1 MNIWNEIQNEVKLR
15 IEAEPSLEPYLNQ
28 LILSQDNLI
37 NSVAAVLASKLN
49 SDALSSDK
57 IKEFILDVYHKC
69 DHIEEDLINDIVFFK
84 DHDPACKYFSTPIL
98 FYKGFQGLAT
108 YRAAHCLWNND
119 RHTMALFFQNRAS
132 EVFGVDIH
140 PAAEIKGG
148 VMIDHATGVVI
159 GETSKIDENV
169 SIYQGVTLGGK
180 GFEIGDR
187 HPKIKSG
194 VSIFASSTV
203 LGNITIGKNA
213 KVAAGSLVLKDVE
226 AETTVAGIPAK
237 KLSLFKQN

>member
-1 MNIWNEIQNEVKLR
+1 MCIR
-15 IEAEPSLEPYLNQ
+15 DR
-28 LILSQDNLI
+28 DNLI

-237 KLSLFKQN
+237 KL

>member
-1 MNIWNEIQNEVKLR
+1 MNIWSEIQNEVKLR

-180 GFEIGDR
+180 GFEEGDR
-187 HPKIKSG
+187 HPKIQSG
-194 VSIFASSTV
+194 VSIFASSTI
-203 LGNITIGKNA
+203 LGNITIGQNA

-237 KLSLFKQN
+237 KL

>member
-1 MNIWNEIQNEVKLR
+1 MDVDLWTKIQDEIKLR
-15 IEAEPSLEPYLNQ
+15 VEAEPSLGSFLYSLV
-28 LILSQDNLI
+28 LSQKDLI
-37 NSVAAVLASKLN
+37 GAVASILASKLH
-49 SDALSSDK
+49 SDALSAMD
-57 IKEFILDVYHKC
+57 IKKFILEVYRDCEDIEKNL
-69 DHIEEDLINDIVFFK
+69 EEDIKFFK
-84 DHDPACKYFSTPIL
+84 EHDPACKYFSTPIL

-108 YRAAHCLWNND
+108 YRASHCLWNDD

-132 EVFGVDIH
+132 EIFGVDIH

-213 KVAAGSLVLKDVE
+213 KIAAGSLVLKDVE
-226 AETTVAGIPAK
+226 ADTTVAGIPAK
-237 KLSLFKQN
+237 KL

>member
-15 IEAEPSLEPYLNQ
+15 IEAAPSLEPYLNQ

-108 YRAAHCLWNND
+108 YRAANCLWNND

-140 PAAEIKGG
+140 AAAEIKGC

-159 GETSKIDENV
+159 GETSKIDKNV

-180 GFEIGDR
+180 GFEEGDR
-187 HPKIKSG
+187 HPKIQSG

-203 LGNITIGKNA
+203 LGNITIGQNA
-213 KVAAGSLVLKDVE
+213 KVDNELPRRSYK
-226 AETTVAGIPAK
+226 
-237 KLSLFKQN
+237 S

>member
-180 GFEIGDR
+180 GFDIGDR

-237 KLSLFKQN
+237 KL

>member
-15 IEAEPSLEPYLNQ
+15 IEAEASLEPYLNQ

-169 SIYQGVTLGGK
+169 SIYLGVTLGGK
-180 GFEIGDR
+180 GFEEGDR
-187 HPKIKSG
+187 HPKIQSG

-203 LGNITIGKNA
+203 LGNITIGQNA

-237 KLSLFKQN
+237 KL

>member
-1 MNIWNEIQNEVKLR
+1 MNIWNKIQNEVKLR

-37 NSVAAVLASKLN
+37 NSVASVLASKLN

-140 PAAEIKGG
+140 PASEIKGG

-237 KLSLFKQN
+237 KL

>member
-132 EVFGVDIH
+132 EIFGVDIH

-169 SIYQGVTLGGK
+169 SIYQWVTLGGK

-237 KLSLFKQN
+237 KL

>member
-1 MNIWNEIQNEVKLR
+1 MNIWNKIQNEVKLR

-57 IKEFILDVYHKC
+57 IKEFILDVYYKC

-237 KLSLFKQN
+237 KL

>member
-159 GETSKIDENV
+159 GETSKIDKNV

-180 GFEIGDR
+180 GFEEGDR
-187 HPKIKSG
+187 HPKIQSG

-203 LGNITIGKNA
+203 LGNITIGQNA

-237 KLSLFKQN
+237 KL